1 MHSLIRYYSVTSI
14 VHLQVV
20 KQSYI
25 DEQPPES
32 RPSMYLYQAFKFDAV
47 IPLFPLSSLIQISGI
62 RISTKQT

>member
-1 MHSLIRYYSVTSI
+1 MKVCMSGNRSMHSLIRYYSVTSI

-47 IPLFPLSSLIQISGI
+47 I
-62 RISTKQT
+62 